1 MKYINACSVDFE
13 NYLIAVGPWT
23 YTVNNACYR
32 YHHPYNIMHVT
43 TCFTMIQYCYTVV
56 NFCMSCNW
64 LWPWCYT
71 LWIKDSSYYVFS
83 LPIFVQKWFYFI
95 SCAFP
100 FIYEITALHG
110 TKFIYIHV
118 DLPIRKGL
126 IIPMHWFE

>member
-1 MKYINACSVDFE
+1 MLHYDPILLYSSEFLYVMQLIVTLMLYIVNKG
-13 NYLIAVGPWT
+13 LILL
-23 YTVNNACYR
+23 
-32 YHHPYNIMHVT
+32 
-43 TCFTMIQYCYTVV
+43 CFH
-56 NFCMSCNW
+56 
-64 LWPWCYT
+64 
-71 LWIKDSSYYVFS
+71 